1 MHTFQNDIVIDV
13 NRNHSCR
20 RFLLDP
26 IETRLLGVSH
36 LDFEIALGRPCPKSW
51 KIISLR
57 RAAPVGNI
65 FVD

>member
-51 KIISLR
+51 KKNFWKIKEFTIKMKL
-57 RAAPVGNI
+57 
-65 FVD
+65 